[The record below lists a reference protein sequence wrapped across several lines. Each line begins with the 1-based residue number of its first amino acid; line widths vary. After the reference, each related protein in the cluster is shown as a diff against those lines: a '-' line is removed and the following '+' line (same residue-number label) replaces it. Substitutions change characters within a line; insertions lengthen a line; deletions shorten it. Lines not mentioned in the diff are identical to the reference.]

1 MKVEVKNLEIL
12 RNKFS
17 NSILG
22 FVCDLY
28 IDSKRAA
35 WTDVNFNNEQMV
47 DIRPIDGAE
56 SLINEAR
63 DYFRSQPK
71 VRNERYNYEY
81 QPTLE
86 SEVIRLV
93 KEEIKGKI

>member
-1 MKVEVKNLEIL
+1 
-12 RNKFS
+12 
-17 NSILG
+17 
-22 FVCDLY
+22 
-28 IDSKRAA
+28 
-35 WTDVNFNNEQMV
+35 MV

-71 VRNERYNYEY
+71 VRDERYNYEY
-81 QPTLE
+81 QPTLD
-86 SEVIRLV
+86 SEIIRLV